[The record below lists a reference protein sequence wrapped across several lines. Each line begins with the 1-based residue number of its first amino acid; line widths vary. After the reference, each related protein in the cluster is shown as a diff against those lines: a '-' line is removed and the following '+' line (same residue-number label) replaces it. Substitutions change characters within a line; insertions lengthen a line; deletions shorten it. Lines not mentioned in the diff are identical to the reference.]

1 MGNAFTWWAEHALW
15 RVSRGLPRL
24 VNIIAA
30 KAMMLAYGRG
40 AQQVTRRHVMA
51 AARDTLA
58 ARKGVPIV
66 PLAWGLVLLGLTAAA
81 AAGWDN
87 TLYVADLKS
96 RSVIVYRL
104 RYPPER

>member
-1 MGNAFTWWAEHALW
+1 VVDHAGNVFVCDSKRG
-15 RVSRGLPRL
+15 RVSVFSAGGNL
-24 VNIIAA
+24 VTDIDS
-30 KAMMLAYGRG
+30 YGG
-40 AQQVTRRHVMA
+40 EAIS
-51 AARDTLA
+51 
-58 ARKGVPIV
+58 P
-66 PLAWGLVLLGLTAAA
+66 AAA